1 MPVLYKRSP
10 FTIRLMM
17 SGMFLTGLPSV
28 IHHAS
33 TSLSVQ
39 RKHACLAV
47 RIRCCRPFVCRFSFF
62 LSPSL
67 CLRRSSQPCGLCVSS
82 CCCASRLPYL
92 EPCAFDR
99 GHPSRSWRKAKQRST
114 TTSPKFAAA
123 SSPLL
128 CISRPSQRSPS
139 QPEDG
144 GTMLLSLL
152 SQPQRRRLIPFFF
165 SFFFFS

>member
-1 MPVLYKRSP
+1 MHPHHHLCKENVCVLLSEYAAVG
-10 FTIRLMM
+10 RLCAN
-17 SGMFLTGLPSV
+17 SF
-28 IHHAS
+28 
-33 TSLSVQ
+33 
-39 RKHACLAV
+39 
-47 RIRCCRPFVCRFSFF
+47 FF

-67 CLRRSSQPCGLCVSS
+67 CLCRSSQPCGLCVTS

-99 GHPSRSWRKAKQRST
+99 GHPSRSWCKVKQRST

-128 CISRPSQRSPS
+128 CISSPSQRSPS

-165 SFFFFS
+165 FFFS